1 MLRALDRTTHPPS
14 QPQSHQ
20 RGKPLWMRERNHIT
34 DRRDDLRPVLA
45 RGRMKRHRNRA
56 VEEIETVPFELGR
69 EYLSTVDELPVGDEE
84 LPSHPRPRQSKT
96 PRCAQLDQVDFIRG
110 MGAERIDKRLAISR
124 RSRVIET
131 DRGRF
136 YSNAHSACPR
146 AGVAG

>member
-1 MLRALDRTTHPPS
+1 
-14 QPQSHQ
+14 
-20 RGKPLWMRERNHIT
+20 MRERNHIT
-34 DRRDDLRPVLA
+34 NRSDDLRPGLA
-45 RGRMKRHRNRA
+45 HGRMKRHRNRA

-124 RSRVIET
+124 R
-131 DRGRF
+131 F
-136 YSNAHSACPR
+136 R
-146 AGVAG
+146 AGRLGSSEWVRAPRNGSPVYPVAASRSTPRVRRADSCHVNSRLRA